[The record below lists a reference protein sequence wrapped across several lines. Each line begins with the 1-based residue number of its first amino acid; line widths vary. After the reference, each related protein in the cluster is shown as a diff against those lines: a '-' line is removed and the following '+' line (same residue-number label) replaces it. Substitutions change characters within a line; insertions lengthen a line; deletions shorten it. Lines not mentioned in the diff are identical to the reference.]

1 MLKLTASDTKAL
13 TALATYQYLTAQQM
27 QRIGVG
33 KTAKQVR
40 DYTLYHLKHVN
51 PALVKDQD
59 FGVIAGKGRLAKIF
73 YLSEKSLNIVAD
85 FMRCSPEEIIFPR
98 YGVRY
103 QNDYF
108 HRSLFIDFHIE
119 LRQWI
124 EQDETAELEFFNS
137 YYTKHKGRGSRTCSI
152 NQYRFKPSD
161 TLPYNYP
168 LTIEPDGVFRMS
180 RGGKSFLFAVEVH
193 RKSDSKYI
201 TQQLDR
207 HITAI
212 EQNILGEAFNQEQ
225 PNLVLSIHESE
236 SSFKSVQKR
245 LLALPDF
252 QSFLPYFHFALLD
265 NKKREEDE
273 KDYTL
278 KKDFTNWVTADGKP
292 SPLFR

>member
-1 MLKLTASDTKAL
+1 MLNLTNSDIKAL
-13 TALATYQYLTAQQM
+13 TALATYQYLNAQQM
-27 QRIGVG
+27 ERLGVG

-51 PALVKDQD
+51 PALVKEQD
-59 FGVIAGKGRLAKIF
+59 FGVIAGKGRLPKIF

-85 FMRCSPEEIIFPR
+85 LMRCSPEEIIFPR

-108 HRSLFIDFHIE
+108 HRSLFVDFHIY
-119 LRQWI
+119 LRQWVD
-124 EQDETAELEFFNS
+124 QDETAELEFFNS
-137 YYTKHKGRGSRTCSI
+137 YYTKHKGRGSRTYSI
-152 NQYRFKPSD
+152 NQYSFKPSA
-161 TLPYNYP
+161 TLPYNHP
-168 LTIEPDGVFRMS
+168 KTIEPDGLFRFK
-180 RGGKSFLFAVEVH
+180 RGGKSFLCAIELH

-225 PNLVLSIHESE
+225 PNLVLSVHESA
-236 SSFKSVQKR
+236 SSFESVQKR

-252 QSFLPYFHFALLD
+252 KPFMPYFHFSVSNAL
-265 NKKREEDE
+265 E
-273 KDYTL
+273 
-278 KKDFTNWVTADGKP
+278 KDFTHWVTADGNP
-292 SPLFR
+292 SPLFK